1 MEERSFFYRYCII
14 IPTSF
19 PKLIEYFEKSL
30 KEYDFDIQSF
40 EERKSKYIC
49 ISQTNENRLLKEA
62 ENLKIKKP
70 IKKITQNEIQS
81 LDQRIIDL
89 ESKDYFIAEKYK
101 EYFPSKEY
109 KEFYEAVTKNNKKDT
124 NIKIRYGL
132 DIFTESEMLNLEK
145 SILEN
150 IPINNKE
157 AFDELIATEYEQNSS
172 SLLKNININSTK
184 KQILIEENSLFNTY
198 INHSIIKDSFPLH
211 ISNFN
216 KQLSTIDFGKSVNPI
231 LIRGYFNDEL
241 TLYFSWLC
249 HFTNYIF
256 FPAIL
261 TALIYIICRFYIK
274 GKNAD
279 ILRIFQIFV
288 ITFWTQIFIVFW
300 SKKESAFKIMW
311 DNDSKEYDKADERKE
326 YIINYSTDIKDNK
339 EKSKIQSYLKSFGVT
354 LIFFCIATYFNIV
367 LLNIRNLIPEDRHQ
381 FLVIQKY
388 KKQRDKK
395 YSSPWYVMMGRIF
408 AVSIL
413 DSIYDSVNKSLTE
426 KENHRT
432 KTQYYNSYIIKK
444 FLFESYSYFFE
455 IFYVSLILNN
465 PVETSR
471 AIKYYFYTG
480 KYFRLIFELIVKLVV
495 PFFSAVLFM
504 KEESEKQEDKN
515 KKEKD
520 KKENKEKD
528 NEKEKEKEDESKK
541 EIKEIK
547 EKENE
552 PIKEKE
558 DEPKEEIKEKENEP
572 KEEIKEKEDEPK
584 EETKEN
590 EEPKR
595 KKNEEGNYEK
605 RFLLGY
611 EIDKKEVLN
620 QSGLGQFKSFSEYYS
635 FIKDLC
641 LLTVFASSAY
651 LGPIL
656 VYLNNSFNIQGNLKR
671 FSENKRRPEVYKKK
685 NIGAWK
691 YIIECIGIMS
701 ILTNVM
707 FCYSYRNIF
716 GENNY
721 FIFGEIIAILI
732 IILFRILFSSDY
744 KWIKTY
750 KSRQISNKKIN

>member
-1 MEERSFFYRYCII
+1 
-14 IPTSF
+14 
-19 PKLIEYFEKSL
+19 
-30 KEYDFDIQSF
+30 
-40 EERKSKYIC
+40 
-49 ISQTNENRLLKEA
+49 
-62 ENLKIKKP
+62 
-70 IKKITQNEIQS
+70 
-81 LDQRIIDL
+81 
-89 ESKDYFIAEKYK
+89 
-101 EYFPSKEY
+101 
-109 KEFYEAVTKNNKKDT
+109 
-124 NIKIRYGL
+124 
-132 DIFTESEMLNLEK
+132 MLGRMF
-145 SILEN
+145 
-150 IPINNKE
+150 
-157 AFDELIATEYEQNSS
+157 A
-172 SLLKNININSTK
+172 
-184 KQILIEENSLFNTY
+184 ILI
-198 INHSIIKDSFPLH
+198 
-211 ISNFN
+211 
-216 KQLSTIDFGKSVNPI
+216 
-231 LIRGYFNDEL
+231 
-241 TLYFSWLC
+241 
-249 HFTNYIF
+249 
-256 FPAIL
+256 
-261 TALIYIICRFYIK
+261 
-274 GKNAD
+274 
-279 ILRIFQIFV
+279 
-288 ITFWTQIFIVFW
+288 
-300 SKKESAFKIMW
+300 
-311 DNDSKEYDKADERKE
+311 
-326 YIINYSTDIKDNK
+326 
-339 EKSKIQSYLKSFGVT
+339 
-354 LIFFCIATYFNIV
+354 
-367 LLNIRNLIPEDRHQ
+367 
-381 FLVIQKY
+381 
-388 KKQRDKK
+388 
-395 YSSPWYVMMGRIF
+395 
-408 AVSIL
+408 L
-413 DSIYDSVNKSLTE
+413 DDIYDSINKILTV
-426 KENHRT
+426 KENHKT

-444 FLFESYSYFFE
+444 FLFESFNFFFE
-455 IFYVSLILNN
+455 VFYVSLVVDN
-465 PVETSR
+465 PNETAK

-520 KKENKEKD
+520 KKEKE
-528 NEKEKEKEDESKK
+528 NEKEKEKKKEDESKK

-558 DEPKEEIKEKENEP
+558 DEPKEEIKENEDEQ

-584 EETKEN
+584 EEIKEN

-611 EIDKKEVLN
+611 EIDKNEVLN

-721 FIFGEIIAILI
+721 FIFGEIIAVLI

-750 KSRQISNKKIN
+750 KSRQISDKKIN